1 MQLKLQ
7 CRDFILTVAA
17 KLLHKAPVMYRLVR
31 ALECLDPRHMARE
44 KDRSVAKMKKV
55 LQFLSEANRI
65 EGDLSA
71 CEDILRQYHLFVSTT
86 VAEHHQDYA
95 DFNPD
100 KSRVDELLATDMG
113 RDPSFRLVWTKV
125 VKKIWLLS
133 HSQASVKRGF
143 SVNKEIAVENLK
155 EESFVA
161 QRYIYDHIVSVG
173 GILKVD
179 LNKQLLLSAS
189 AARQRYAQYLEE
201 QKREREE
208 TARGRKR
215 KAVLDDINESKEKKK
230 RLGSEIT
237 ELLKSAD
244 ELAEKAEQT
253 GKLVNLT
260 KSNSLRRTAKQ
271 KQEELVC
278 VETELD
284 KKIEALKE

>member
-1 MQLKLQ
+1 M
-7 CRDFILTVAA
+7 
-17 KLLHKAPVMYRLVR
+17 
-31 ALECLDPRHMARE
+31 
-44 KDRSVAKMKKV
+44 
-55 LQFLSEANRI
+55 
-65 EGDLSA
+65 
-71 CEDILRQYHLFVSTT
+71 
-86 VAEHHQDYA
+86 
-95 DFNPD
+95 
-100 KSRVDELLATDMG
+100 
-113 RDPSFRLVWTKV
+113 
-125 VKKIWLLS
+125 
-133 HSQASVKRGF
+133 
-143 SVNKEIAVENLK
+143 
-155 EESFVA
+155 
-161 QRYIYDHIVSVG
+161 
-173 GILKVD
+173 
-179 LNKQLLLSAS
+179 LSAS

-271 KQEELVC
+271 KQEEPVC